1 MKRVRIVCITL
12 LSGIIF
18 LSCLSTPS
26 VPDGT
31 TTAPSASGQSA
42 PVDQATAVTGD
53 AKPESDSVQPV
64 DSTPSSDSPS
74 EGDSVA
80 IADSAV
86 PDLPPSEKLLYF
98 YPEPD
103 VTITPAPAPA
113 PIPAPIKPVV
123 PKQASPVPEKTVP
136 PKTVEP
142 IKPAT
147 TAKES
152 AKTAAKT
159 DEKAAAEI
167 LPGIWGV
174 EPTAPA
180 ISPEKA
186 SAAPAAPAVQ
196 RQPPSR
202 QSTIPAGQTLEVW
215 YPGNGWVFLGD
226 ASAQNGL
233 GYENRKLDKAD
244 TLFTFKA
251 LKPGNYILDF
261 SRFDVLDDSF
271 LQDSLAVTVTEE
283 GAVKTGKIRAPDYRA
298 LAKVSDQQNGAK
310 VNTATPQAVGTTNL
324 PVSPSQPGAL
334 QAEGAK
340 SAQVSSPGRTGQPVM
355 TNEPSLAG
363 PQGVPAV
370 QNTEIPSDPAEILKK
385 ATASLASGDG
395 VTALSL
401 LDAFFTTAVTSLD
414 EAWYLRGQA
423 YESNGASRDIRKAL
437 DAYQTL
443 VQAYPDSPR
452 WKAADER
459 IRYIRQFYQKIR

>member
-1 MKRVRIVCITL
+1 M

-26 VPDGT
+26 VPVGT
-31 TTAPSASGQSA
+31 TTAPSASVQNA
-42 PVDQATAVTGD
+42 PVDQAEAIAGD
-53 AKPESDSVQPV
+53 ATPDINSEPPV
-64 DSTPSSDSPS
+64 ETSISSEIPAG
-74 EGDSVA
+74 GDEVA

-86 PDLPPSEKLLYF
+86 PDLPPAEKLLYF

-103 VTITPAPAPA
+103 VTVTPPTAPVPAPEKAVVPKQPAPAPV
-113 PIPAPIKPVV
+113 KPVTDAKAPAKV
-123 PKQASPVPEKTVP
+123 VAKTDEKV
-136 PKTVEP
+136 
-142 IKPAT
+142 A
-147 TAKES
+147 AKNDE
-152 AKTAAKT
+152 KTAAKT

-167 LPGIWGV
+167 LPGIWGT

-180 ISPEKA
+180 ISPDKA
-186 SAAPAAPAVQ
+186 SAAPAVP

-202 QSTIPAGQTLEVW
+202 QATIPAGQTLEVW

-233 GYENRKLDKAD
+233 GYENRKLDKTD

-283 GAVKTGKIRAPDYRA
+283 GAVRTGKIRAPDYRA
-298 LAKVSDQQNGAK
+298 LANTAPGAAPGVTPGAK
-310 VNTATPQAVGTTNL
+310 NS
-324 PVSPSQPGAL
+324 PVSPLPPGAL
-334 QAEGAK
+334 QAESAK
-340 SAQVSSPGRTGQPVM
+340 SIQGTQSLSPGRTAQPVM

-363 PQGVPAV
+363 PQGVPVAS
-370 QNTEIPSDPAEILKK
+370 NTDIPTDPAEILKK
-385 ATASLASGDG
+385 ATDSLASGDG

-401 LDAFFTTAVTSLD
+401 IDAFFTTAVTSLD
-414 EAWYLRGQA
+414 EAWFIRGQA

-437 DAYQTL
+437 EAYQTL

>member
-26 VPDGT
+26 VPGGT
-31 TTAPSASGQSA
+31 TTAPSASVQTA
-42 PVDQATAVTGD
+42 PVDQAEAVAGD
-53 AKPESDSVQPV
+53 AKPEISSEQPV
-64 DSTPSSDSPS
+64 ESSASS
-74 EGDSVA
+74 EIPAGRDAVA
-80 IADSAV
+80 VADQAV

-103 VTITPAPAPA
+103 VTVAPAPA
-113 PIPAPIKPVV
+113 PVPAPVPAPEKAIVPKPPTPAPVKPV
-123 PKQASPVPEKTVP
+123 S
-136 PKTVEP
+136 
-142 IKPAT
+142 
-147 TAKES
+147 TAKV
-152 AKTAAKT
+152 AAKT
-159 DEKAAAEI
+159 DEKTPAKTDDKAKTDATSPSAAAEI
-167 LPGIWGV
+167 LPGIWGT

-180 ISPEKA
+180 ISPDKA
-186 SAAPAAPAVQ
+186 SAAPAVQ

-283 GAVKTGKIRAPDYRA
+283 GAVRTGKIRAPDYRA
-298 LAKVSDQQNGAK
+298 LANAAPLAAPLEASGAK
-310 VNTATPQAVGTTNL
+310 NS
-324 PVSPSQPGAL
+324 PVSPLPPGAL
-334 QAEGAK
+334 PPESAK
-340 SAQVSSPGRTGQPVM
+340 SMPASATGRTAQPVM

-363 PQGVPAV
+363 PQGVSAA
-370 QNTEIPSDPAEILKK
+370 QNTEIPSDPGAILKK
-385 ATASLASGDG
+385 ATDSLASGDG
-395 VTALSL
+395 VTALSF
-401 LDAFFTTAVTSLD
+401 LDAFFATAVTSLD
-414 EAWYLRGQA
+414 EAWYIRGQA

-437 DAYQTL
+437 EAYQTL